1 MSTNEADLGEGSV
14 DESLEDVEE
23 SQDHMEDG
31 DESESSS
38 SSDASIESQYN
49 RVTAG
54 QNLNQF
60 VPAILRRAVVPFN
73 AGTSVAPIN
82 IAPSPHYLPPPPMAQ
97 QDHEMGMSLI
107 NPNQGSLPSSHV
119 GGVFPYQRMFN
130 HGPQLPG
137 DHQQLFNHGPPFPAD
152 YHHQGMRIGGP
163 TNNNNYQ
170 LPTSYLPSD
179 FRLDSASARTGYQ
192 ATAGNGNIGSPMMRP
207 QWANRHHQ
215 QNQLVLTDHSAPSYG
230 QPEYREQGCLLGPAS
245 ASPNYHHQGD
255 SSSHQ
260 MQIANMPFQ
269 TMRMNW
275 VDNLQPASHIHQVNW
290 TPEAQNFVNP
300 ATPPNPRR
308 PINGVYDPLYETMGL
323 PVDPHLRMFLAS
335 RRDNAENNEDKLAFG
350 LGL

>member
-23 SQDHMEDG
+23 SQDHMEEGDG
-31 DESESSS
+31 SESSS

-73 AGTSVAPIN
+73 TDASVPPIS
-82 IAPSPHYLPPPPMAQ
+82 IAPSPLYLPPPPMAQ
-97 QDHEMGMSLI
+97 QNHEMGMSLI
-107 NPNQGSLPSSHV
+107 NPNRGSLPSSHV
-119 GGVFPYQRMFN
+119 GGVFPGNHQRTI
-130 HGPQLPG
+130 
-137 DHQQLFNHGPPFPAD
+137 NHGPPFPGD
-152 YHHQGMRIGGP
+152 YHHQAMRIDGP
-163 TNNNNYQ
+163 TNNNNDNYQ
-170 LPTSYLPSD
+170 LPTSNLPSD
-179 FRLDSASARTGYQ
+179 FGLDSASAR
-192 ATAGNGNIGSPMMRP
+192 IGC
-207 QWANRHHQ
+207 QWTYRHQ
-215 QNQLVLTDHSAPSYG
+215 QQNHELVLTDHSAPIYG
-230 QPEYREQGCLLGPAS
+230 QPEYREIGGLLGSAS

-260 MQIANMPFQ
+260 MQIVNMPFQ
-269 TMRMNW
+269 MMRMNW
-275 VDNLQPASHIHQVNW
+275 EDNILPASNIHQVNW
-290 TPEAQNFVNP
+290 IPEAQNFVTP

-308 PINGVYDPLYETMGL
+308 PINSVYDPLYETMGL

-335 RRDNAENNEDKLAFG
+335 RRDNAAENNEDKLG

>member
-230 QPEYREQGCLLGPAS
+230 IATS
-245 ASPNYHHQGD
+245 IA
-255 SSSHQ
+255 
-260 MQIANMPFQ
+260 MQDLNSLHN
-269 TMRMNW
+269 MRMNW

-335 RRDNAENNEDKLAFG
+335 RRDNAENDEDKLAFG